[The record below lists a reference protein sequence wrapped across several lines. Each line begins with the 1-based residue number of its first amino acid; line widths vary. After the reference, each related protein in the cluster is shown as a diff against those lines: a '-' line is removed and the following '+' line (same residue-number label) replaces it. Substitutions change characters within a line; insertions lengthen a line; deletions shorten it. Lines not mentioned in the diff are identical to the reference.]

1 VEFLV
6 DAFPY
11 LGLVFAWWAS
21 PMAGF
26 HSSQSFLV
34 EAGYQVGYRTSRLA
48 PDPVGR
54 GGETG
59 PLGYR

>member
-1 VEFLV
+1 
-6 DAFPY
+6 
-11 LGLVFAWWAS
+11 
-21 PMAGF
+21 MAGF